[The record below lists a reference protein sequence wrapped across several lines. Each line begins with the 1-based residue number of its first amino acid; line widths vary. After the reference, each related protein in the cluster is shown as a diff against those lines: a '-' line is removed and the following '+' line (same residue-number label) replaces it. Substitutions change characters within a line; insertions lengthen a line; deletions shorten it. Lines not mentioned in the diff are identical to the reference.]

1 MIVCNEKYQDK
12 AGLTNIPQTK
22 DDFQTVKRTI
32 NMLNIKEEDTIEL
45 IDASHDQIEE
55 AYQKILL
62 EIMPQV
68 MKLSP
73 KTGIGN
79 VLEN

>member
-1 MIVCNEKYQDK
+1 
-12 AGLTNIPQTK
+12 
-22 DDFQTVKRTI
+22 
-32 NMLNIKEEDTIEL
+32 MLNIKEEDTVEL

-79 VLEN
+79 VLESFGLGV